1 VSQRER
7 FVAVGSRLEDFRHEQ
22 VSRHTIE
29 GVQQRQVTNAGLAEA
44 LDQRAPALLVR
55 A

>member
-1 VSQRER
+1 
-7 FVAVGSRLEDFRHEQ
+7 VAWHA
-22 VSRHTIE
+22 IE
-29 GVQQRQVTNAGLAEA
+29 GVQQRQVANAGLAEA